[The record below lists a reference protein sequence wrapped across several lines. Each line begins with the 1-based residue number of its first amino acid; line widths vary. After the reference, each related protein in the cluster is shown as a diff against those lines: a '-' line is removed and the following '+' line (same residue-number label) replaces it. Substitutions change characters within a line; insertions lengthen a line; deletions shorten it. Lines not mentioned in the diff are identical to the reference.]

1 MAHASYYAELAE
13 AVAPDLQGPRPLAA
27 RDQLETEL
35 DNIRAALAWCL
46 GPTGGASPGAAE
58 TGPAGSELVALGL
71 RICQAMSWFWYARG
85 YTDEG
90 RDWQRRAAA
99 AAAGRG
105 GPDLALAL
113 HGLAVLLLQQGEV
126 DEASDAL
133 ETCLE
138 IWREEGNQSRVAMEL
153 SSLGVA
159 RWTIGDLPGARA
171 LLRESIDLAHTIGE
185 PDRESTALGNLGVLE
200 VHDNHPELATEL
212 LERAL
217 ALDERLGRTWASVTI
232 RANLA
237 GAQLRAGRAQEAYG
251 SLREHAAGML
261 AFGDIE
267 LTIDVMELL
276 ASVFA
281 QLGDPPRAA
290 WLLGCAEA
298 LREQA
303 GMPRAMPDEDLLAE
317 FTGAARAAVGAAV
330 WDEHYHAG
338 RAVTPAE
345 ALAAAVAAGPTG

>member
-1 MAHASYYAELAE
+1 
-13 AVAPDLQGPRPLAA
+13 
-27 RDQLETEL
+27 
-35 DNIRAALAWCL
+35 
-46 GPTGGASPGAAE
+46 
-58 TGPAGSELVALGL
+58 VALGL
-71 RICQAMSWFWYARG
+71 RLCQAMSWFWYARG
-85 YTDEG
+85 YTAEG

-99 AAAGRG
+99 AAASRG
-105 GPDLALAL
+105 GADLALAL

-133 ETCLE
+133 QTCLG

-153 SSLGVA
+153 CSLGVA
-159 RWTIGDLPGARA
+159 RWTLGDLPGARA
-171 LLRESIDLAHTIGE
+171 LLCESIDLARAIGE

-200 VHDNHPELATEL
+200 VHDNHPERAIEV
-212 LERAL
+212 LEQAL
-217 ALDERLGRTWASVTI
+217 AIDVWLGRTWASAVV

-237 GAQLRAGRAQEAYG
+237 GALLRAGRVQEAYG

-267 LTIDVMELL
+267 LTIDVLELL
-276 ASVFA
+276 ASAFA

-290 WLLGCAEA
+290 WLLGSAEA

-303 GMPRAMPDEDLLAE
+303 GMPRAVPDRELLAE
-317 FTGAARAAVGAAV
+317 FTGAARAAVSAAV
-330 WDEHYHAG
+330 WDEQYQAG

-345 ALAAAVAAGPTG
+345 ALAAAVDAGPDASTSGSCPSPA